1 MQSSWNSSYLK
12 ESMMG
17 DGHTLTKPVKGISA
31 GCRTIAN
38 NLNRNISTKTSQPEW
53 KTGFK
58 PPKKSTGFLIRAL
71 RTCKRA
77 AVGNRTGHS
86 CDATVAHLQF
96 RLGPLKPIFIPNT
109 VSIKFKRLI
118 TSTLE
123 ALLKFAYLHRVG
135 CLPRILQAESPKTDK
150 SFDNYSIRSSP
161 HNLSIAP
168 LFLLF
173 LPASDAKERVN
184 LRETPI
190 LSQGSKAS
198 FKGWCD
204 S

>member
-1 MQSSWNSSYLK
+1 MQIVPFPAYYQSVYTNFDFTSFSL
-12 ESMMG
+12 
-17 DGHTLTKPVKGISA
+17 IS
-31 GCRTIAN
+31 CI
-38 NLNRNISTKTSQPEW
+38 
-53 KTGFK
+53 
-58 PPKKSTGFLIRAL
+58 
-71 RTCKRA
+71 
-77 AVGNRTGHS
+77 
-86 CDATVAHLQF
+86 ATVAHLQF

-109 VSIKFKRLI
+109 VSVKFKRLI

-123 ALLKFAYLHRVG
+123 TLLKFAYLHRVG

-161 HNLSIAP
+161 HHPSTTP
-168 LFLLF
+168 PFLLL
-173 LPASDAKERVN
+173 LPANDAKERVN

>member
-1 MQSSWNSSYLK
+1 MQSSRNSSYLK

-31 GCRTIAN
+31 GCWTIAN

-86 CDATVAHLQF
+86 CDATVARLQF

-109 VSIKFKRLI
+109 VSVKFKRLI

-123 ALLKFAYLHRVG
+123 TLLKFAYLHRVG
-135 CLPRILQAESPKTDK
+135 CLPRILQAESPKTNK
-150 SFDNYSIRSSP
+150 SFDNYSIRNSPPSSVD
-161 HNLSIAP
+161 SST
-168 LFLLF
+168 FLAAF
-173 LPASDAKERVN
+173 AGK
-184 LRETPI
+184 
-190 LSQGSKAS
+190 
-198 FKGWCD
+198 
-204 S
+204 

>member
-1 MQSSWNSSYLK
+1 MQSSRNSSYLK

-38 NLNRNISTKTSQPEW
+38 NLDRNISTKTSQPEW

-96 RLGPLKPIFIPNT
+96 RLGPLNPIFIPNT

-123 ALLKFAYLHRVG
+123 TLLKFAYLHRVG
-135 CLPRILQAESPKTDK
+135 CLPRILQAESPKTNK
-150 SFDNYSIRSSP
+150 SFDNYSIRSTP
-161 HNLSIAP
+161 HHP
-168 LFLLF
+168 
-173 LPASDAKERVN
+173 
-184 LRETPI
+184 
-190 LSQGSKAS
+190 SKAPHLS
-198 FKGWCD
+198 CCFCRQMMRKNA
-204 S
+204 

>member
-1 MQSSWNSSYLK
+1 MQSSRNSSYLK

-31 GCRTIAN
+31 GCRIIAN

-53 KTGFK
+53 KPGFK
-58 PPKKSTGFLIRAL
+58 PPQKSTGFLIRAL

-123 ALLKFAYLHRVG
+123 TLLKFAYLHRVG
-135 CLPRILQAESPKTDK
+135 CLPRILQAESPKTNK
-150 SFDNYSIRSSP
+150 SFDNYSIRNSP
-161 HNLSIAP
+161 HHPSTTP
-168 LFLLF
+168 PFLLL
-173 LPASDAKERVN
+173 LPANDATERVN

>member
-1 MQSSWNSSYLK
+1 
-12 ESMMG
+12 MG

-31 GCRTIAN
+31 GCRIIAN

-53 KTGFK
+53 KPGFK
-58 PPKKSTGFLIRAL
+58 PPQKSTGFLIRAL

-123 ALLKFAYLHRVG
+123 TLLKFAYLHRVG
-135 CLPRILQAESPKTDK
+135 CLPRILQAESPKTNK
-150 SFDNYSIRSSP
+150 SFDNYSIRNSP
-161 HNLSIAP
+161 HHPSTTP
-168 LFLLF
+168 PFLLL
-173 LPASDAKERVN
+173 LPANDATERVN

>member
-1 MQSSWNSSYLK
+1 MQSSRNSSYLK

-109 VSIKFKRLI
+109 VSVKFKRLI

-123 ALLKFAYLHRVG
+123 TLPKFAYLHRVG
-135 CLPRILQAESPKTDK
+135 CLPGILQAESPKTNK
-150 SFDNYSIRSSP
+150 SFDNYSIRNSP
-161 HNLSIAP
+161 HHPSTAP
-168 LFLLF
+168 PFLLL
-173 LPASDAKERVN
+173 LPANDAKERVN

>member
-1 MQSSWNSSYLK
+1 MQSSRNSSYLK

-31 GCRTIAN
+31 GCRTTAN

-96 RLGPLKPIFIPNT
+96 RLGPLKPIFIPNA

-123 ALLKFAYLHRVG
+123 TLLKFAYLHRVG
-135 CLPRILQAESPKTDK
+135 CLPRILQTESPKTNK
-150 SFDNYSIRSSP
+150 SFDNYSIRSTP
-161 HNLSIAP
+161 HHPSTAP

-173 LPASDAKERVN
+173 LPANDAKERVN